1 MRNGKAAHD
10 RPLKGTTLNGIHKA
24 ASLMFDHAKK
34 AGVIA

>member
-1 MRNGKAAHD
+1 MRNDKAAHG